1 MAHGDTLLNA
11 LIGAIVSV
19 VLVFLPFSTV
29 LGGGVAGYLQGES
42 REDGLRVGAY
52 SGLIAA
58 IPILLGVMLI
68 GTVFFFG
75 AFVEPWAAIGFVFV
89 VFALGVTLVY
99 SVGLSALGGYLG
111 VYIANE
117 YDATGSET
125 RI

>member
-1 MAHGDTLLNA
+1 MAQGDTLLNA

-19 VLVFLPFSTV
+19 VLAFLPFSTV

-42 REDGLRVGAY
+42 RDDGLRVGAY

-58 IPILLGVMLI
+58 IPILLVAMVI

-75 AFVEPWAAIGFVFV
+75 AFVEPRAAIGFVFV
-89 VFALGVTLVY
+89 FFVLAVTLVY
-99 SVGLSALGGYLG
+99 SIGLSALGGYLG
-111 VYIANE
+111 AYVSNE
-117 YDATGSET
+117 YGATGSET